1 MDNWYHLIPE
11 DEFVVTTRANKICLH
26 QMHGLH
32 VLHQRA
38 ALERKFADSTF
49 GSRSSAPL
57 SPLHV
62 DGHLV
67 LLAATLEEHVHDVV

>member
-1 MDNWYHLIPE
+1 M
-11 DEFVVTTRANKICLH
+11 
-26 QMHGLH
+26 
-32 VLHQRA
+32 LHQRA